1 MHLVPGLKTYAKR
14 TPGAVVRRYQRLA
27 VIRPGEIA
35 ETTKIFL
42 ATENKAFPALE
53 LKEGIP

>member
-1 MHLVPGLKTYAKR
+1 
-14 TPGAVVRRYQRLA
+14 

-53 LKEGIP
+53 LREGGDSVEILGVFERVV